1 MNRLLISAMFII
13 ILVPVVSNSQELK
26 QSLCFENLFG
36 PNIITFEKKA
46 DLGEQVVILGFQYPG
61 DDAETSGGIVIF
73 ARTDRLWMPAYGVI
87 FNKYVP
93 KDLKIDDKV
102 LEIQLE
108 QYSTMPVK
116 KTIKMEYGKDF
127 DFLKNNR
134 APFYEIKIDASSLLK
149 KENIKAQNVIDFNF
163 DTAWAEGAE
172 GTGIDESVTLKFRQP
187 VNIGMVGIIP
197 GLFGIQ
203 NYKDNNR
210 VHRGKLKFQIEP
222 PREEGES
229 SLLFSVSEEE
239 VDMSFP
245 NRPNCSFFDVRQTVV
260 KEMKVQITSVYL
272 GDKNDDAYISEIF
285 LFDFID
291 PEKYNS
297 KSEDSKKSKP
307 VENNEKQETDKKSGG
322 EKGK

>member
-1 MNRLLISAMFII
+1 MNRLLVIVIAF
-13 ILVPVVSNSQELK
+13 LVAVPYTSVSQGLK

-36 PNIITFEKKA
+36 PNIITFEKKV
-46 DLGEQVVILGFQYPG
+46 DLGEEVVIIGFQYPG
-61 DDAETSGGIVIF
+61 DEVERSGGIVIF
-73 ARTDRLWMPAYGVI
+73 AKTEKLWMPAYGVV
-87 FNKYVP
+87 FSKYVP
-93 KDLKIDDKV
+93 REIRVDGNI

-108 QYSTMPVK
+108 QFSTMPVK
-116 KTIKMEYGKDF
+116 KVLKMEYGKDF
-127 DFLKNNR
+127 DFLKKSR
-134 APFYEIKIDASSLLK
+134 LPFGEIKMNASSLLK
-149 KENIKAQNVIDFNF
+149 RENIRVDNVIDFDF

-172 GTGIDESVTLKFRQP
+172 GTGIDEKIILKFKQP

-222 PREEGES
+222 PGGEDES
-229 SLLFSVSEEE
+229 SFLFSISEEE

-245 NRPNCSFFDVRQTVV
+245 NVPNCRFFDVRQTLVR
-260 KEMKVQITSVYL
+260 ELTIQITSVYL

-291 PEKYNS
+291 PERYSSSSHRATEKVH
-297 KSEDSKKSKP
+297 EDKG
-307 VENNEKQETDKKSGG
+307 ERQGG
-322 EKGK
+322 EKGKK